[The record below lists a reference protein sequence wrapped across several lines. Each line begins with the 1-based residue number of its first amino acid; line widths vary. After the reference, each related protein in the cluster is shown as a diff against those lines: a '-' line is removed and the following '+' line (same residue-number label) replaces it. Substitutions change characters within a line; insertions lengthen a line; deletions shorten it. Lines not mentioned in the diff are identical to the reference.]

1 MAAYVVGQ
9 VTVHDAE
16 AYDEYRKRASVAVE
30 KYGGR
35 FLARGGR
42 VLNLEGEEP
51 TTRNVIL
58 EFDSLETIERWFNS
72 PEYQDAK
79 TYRIDPKV
87 AVGNFMPLEGL

>member
-35 FLARGGR
+35 FLVRGGR

-58 EFDSLETIERWFNS
+58 EFDSIETIERWFNS

-87 AVGNFMPLEGL
+87 AVGNFMALEGL